1 MKPEI
6 VEDLD
11 NDDEL
16 LSQSTDF
23 DGDSLERAAD
33 LIEKLDTSLREI
45 ARRGDLFPDLKQQIE
60 NMIVDIERA

>member
-1 MKPEI
+1 MISI
-6 VEDLD
+6 VDNLRMTSEDAPPA
-11 NDDEL
+11 E
-16 LSQSTDF
+16 
-23 DGDSLERAAD
+23 EECMMAAAD